1 MPPRTSRKRSTTKR
15 VTKRRPTAISSV
27 ANPPQ
32 EAITYAGP
40 IITAP
45 EKRGMDLIT
54 VVLSDSYA
62 GFFTTDASGNFAG
75 LIDSKPS
82 ALPYWSN
89 WSGLYAEY
97 RVLAVEVSYY
107 PNNRYARGSVST
119 RPVIAVLDR
128 VDAGSFLTSLTSY
141 AVAVGSPSHRICS
154 FDDPF
159 KITWKMSDAY
169 ESEFFSCSAPVTM
182 GGIKFYSSGNSASAA
197 MGLYVGKWRIQFR
210 NKLF

>member
-1 MPPRTSRKRSTTKR
+1 MPPRTSRKRSNKLR
-15 VTKRRPTAISSV
+15 TKRRPTAISPL

-32 EAITYAGP
+32 EAITYSGP
-40 IITAP
+40 VITAP
-45 EKRGMDLIT
+45 EKRGMDITT
-54 VVLSDSYA
+54 VVLSDS
-62 GFFTTDASGNFAG
+62 GTGLFTTDASGNFAG
-75 LIDSKPS
+75 LIDSKPAS
-82 ALPYWSN
+82 LPYWSN

-107 PNNRYARGSVST
+107 PNNRYARGSTST
-119 RPVIAVLDR
+119 RPVIGVLDR

-141 AVAVGSPSHRICS
+141 AGAVGSPSHRIFS

-159 KITWKMSDAY
+159 KIVWKMSDSY

-182 GGIKFYSSGNSASAA
+182 GGIKFYSSGNSANTA